1 MKYLPNFLLTVTALA
16 LLAAN
21 WQVFRHR
28 RSAPA
33 VPLGIEGTVDTAKAI
48 VAASDSATAAAPPQ
62 AEVAAQAVNAT
73 SQPHHSTVAFDWA
86 QVESSDYKHY
96 VRALREIGFPEELVR
111 SIVTADI
118 DKLYEPLEQAFKPK
132 LVPYDAPLSQRQT
145 HDISPADWQRVTDLW
160 NLRVHK
166 QGALEE
172 ILGEYVPREIL
183 RSPISLNYE
192 ALEYAISQLPV
203 EKRNAVQLAVETEI
217 LVEGMNKTSINDRA
231 AELEAFKKSREDRDA
246 TLRQILTPEE
256 FERYEMNT
264 TPAGTELAR
273 RVIGMQPTD
282 QEFTT
287 MFRIAYKNW
296 LDTGGVYGRWRALP
310 VPRAQIAA
318 ADAEMNASLNEALG
332 QDRFLD
338 YQMAVSDTGQKMRN
352 FGARFEVPRET
363 LAQAFDL
370 QTQIDRLSR
379 VRSPAQSPIETM
391 AQLQDHLQQV
401 LGPNLWQAWQ
411 EGRNLQVSLDP

>member
-1 MKYLPNFLLTVTALA
+1 MKCPPNFLLTVTAMA

-28 RSAPA
+28 PTAPA
-33 VPLGIEGTVDTAKAI
+33 VALGIEGTVDTEKYT
-48 VAASDSATAAAPPQ
+48 VASSDSAAAAAPPE
-62 AEVAAQAVNAT
+62 AEVAPQAGNAK
-73 SQPHHSTVAFDWA
+73 SQPHNSIGAFDWV
-86 QVESSDYKHY
+86 QVESTDYKQY
-96 VRALREIGFPEELVR
+96 VRALRAIGFPEELVR

-118 DKLYEPLEQAFKPK
+118 DKLYEPLEQSLKPK
-132 LVPYDAPLSQRQT
+132 RVPYDAPLSQRQT
-145 HDISPADWQRVTDLW
+145 HDISSADWQRVTDLW

-166 QGALEE
+166 QGALQE

-183 RSPISLNYE
+183 RTPISRNYE
-192 ALEYAISQLPV
+192 AYEYAISQLPV
-203 EKRNAVQLAVETEI
+203 EKRNAVQLAQETEI
-217 LVEGMNKTSINDRA
+217 LVEGMNKTSIKDHA

-246 TLRQILTPEE
+246 TLRKILTPEE

-310 VPRAQIAA
+310 VPPGQIAA
-318 ADAEMNASLNEALG
+318 ADAEMHASLKEALG

-338 YQMAVSDTGQKMRN
+338 YQMAISDTGQKMRN
-352 FGARFEVPRET
+352 FGARFELPRET

-379 VRSPAQSPIETM
+379 QRGPAQSAVETM

-411 EGRNLQVSLDP
+411 EGRNLQVNLDP